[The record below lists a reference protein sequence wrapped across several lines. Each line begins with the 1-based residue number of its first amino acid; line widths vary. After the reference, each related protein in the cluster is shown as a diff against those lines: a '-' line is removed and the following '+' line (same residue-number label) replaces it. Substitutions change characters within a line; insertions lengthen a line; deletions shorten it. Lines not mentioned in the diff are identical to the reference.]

1 LLGSTVTLLLAGVVW
16 LPVAGAAAPTSGY
29 IVVLK
34 GSVGSPAGMAAEQA
48 QARSLRVGHV
58 YRTR

>member
-1 LLGSTVTLLLAGVVW
+1 MALLLAGVVW

-34 GSVGSPAGMAAEQA
+34 GSVGSPGAVARPRPAG
-48 QARSLRVGHV
+48 
-58 YRTR
+58 